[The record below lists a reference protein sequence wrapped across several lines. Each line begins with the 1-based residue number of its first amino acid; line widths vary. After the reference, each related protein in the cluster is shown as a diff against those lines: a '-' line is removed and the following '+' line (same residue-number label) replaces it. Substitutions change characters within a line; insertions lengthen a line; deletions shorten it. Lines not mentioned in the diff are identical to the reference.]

1 MWLSDDVLAHVGAVA
16 DEPDL
21 SGTKYR
27 MKGPLG
33 RGGMGVV
40 YAVHDVELGREVA
53 LKVSSTP
60 VLAGEEHERLRRE
73 ARILARLEHPGIV
86 PVHDM
91 GTLPDGRLFYVMK
104 RVKGER
110 LDAWVKHVVDR
121 RARLRLFQ
129 RVCEAVALAHAQ
141 EQPVV
146 HRDLKPEN
154 VMVGAF
160 GEALVMDWGIAKVLG
175 GELVGEAEGDAVLGT
190 AAYMAPEQAQGVS
203 DAVDARTD
211 VYGLGG
217 VLHFLLAEGAPG
229 ERALA
234 AADPPVPPALVSI
247 RARALAPAP
256 SARYPGVL
264 ELAADVGRYL
274 DGEPVL
280 AHREG
285 LAERGQ
291 RFLSKNAVVL
301 SLLGAYVVL
310 RLLLLV
316 LSR

>member
-1 MWLSDDVLAHVGAVA
+1 MWLSDAVLEHVGAVA
-16 DEPDL
+16 EEPDL

-53 LKVSSTP
+53 LKVSSSAN
-60 VLAGEEHERLRRE
+60 LDGEEHERLRRE

-91 GTLPDGRLFYVMK
+91 GTLPDGRVFYVMK

-141 EQPVV
+141 EEAVV

-160 GEALVMDWGIAKVLG
+160 GEALVMDWGLAKVLA
-175 GELVGEAEGDAVLGT
+175 GELAGAAEDGAVLGT
-190 AAYMAPEQAQGVS
+190 LAYMAPEQARG
-203 DAVDARTD
+203 DGRAVDARTD
-211 VYGLGG
+211 VFGLGG
-217 VLHFLLAEGAPG
+217 ILHFLLAGGAPG
-229 ERALA
+229 ARSLA
-234 AADPPVPPALVSI
+234 DADPAVPPPLVSI
-247 RARALAPAP
+247 CARARAAEPA
-256 SARYPGVL
+256 ARYPGAI

-274 DGEPVL
+274 DGDRVL

-285 LAERGQ
+285 VGERLA
-291 RFLSKNAVVL
+291 RFASRNAVVL
-301 SLLGAYVVL
+301 SLLGAYVIL
-310 RLLLLV
+310 RLLLLA